1 MVEYY
6 STDFGCNFKLGQNGN
21 LMINDCDVWEYV
33 NIDEFDMPDIF
44 ILNNIIQTLKENSN
58 DESAN

>member
-6 STDFGCNFKLGQNGN
+6 STDFGCNFKLGQDGN

-44 ILNNIIQTLKENSN
+44 ILNTIIQTLEENSN

>member
-21 LMINDCDVWEYV
+21 LMINDCDVWKYV

-44 ILNNIIQTLKENSN
+44 ILNTIIQTLNENSN
-58 DESAN
+58 DEPAN